1 MDLLR
6 TAVVDITTL
15 TATYR
20 ALTHGPLA
28 GTLGLRH
35 RLRDKLRAELKR
47 GVEAYIDAL
56 ARSKHGVVD
65 VGRLAAYRVAAEREM
80 PRALRHQADLARLMK
95 TTAGSLFGVAAA
107 RQDLWR
113 LAHMAVHLRQGVDA
127 MQDARGDGDRK
138 SIKGEG
144 SQLRRRFTRGLIAYA
159 RASQRVSDSD
169 SHMMIVARRAA
180 LLAMGECVTA
190 EAASLGQRE
199 ADEGETHTAI
209 RSGVV
214 KPLSD
219 LVLDWSHQPAGGSR
233 AGAPAAQHMIGP
245 LSTP

>member
-20 ALTHGPLA
+20 ALTHGPLT
-28 GTLGLRH
+28 GTLDLRH

-65 VGRLAAYRVAAEREM
+65 AGRLAAYRVAAEREM
-80 PRALRHQADLARLMK
+80 PRALRHQADLRRLMK
-95 TTAGSLFGVAAA
+95 TAPGSLFGVAAS

-113 LAHMAVHLRQGVDA
+113 LAHMAIHLRQGVAA
-127 MQDARGDGDRK
+127 MQAARGDLAPK
-138 SIKGEG
+138 LIKKTG
-144 SQLRRRFTRGLIAYA
+144 SLLRRRFTHGLITYA
-159 RASQRVSDSD
+159 RASQRISDSD
-169 SHMMIVARRAA
+169 SHMMAVARKAA
-180 LLAMGECVTA
+180 LLAIGKRATA
-190 EAASLGQRE
+190 AAANLGQLE
-199 ADEGETHTAI
+199 ADAGATHTLI

-214 KPLSD
+214 KPLAD
-219 LVLDWSHQPAGGSR
+219 LVLDWGQLET
-233 AGAPAAQHMIGP
+233 GP
-245 LSTP
+245 RRELS

>member
-6 TAVVDITTL
+6 TAVVDMTTL

-28 GTLGLRH
+28 GTVGLRH

-56 ARSKHGVVD
+56 ARSRNGVVD
-65 VGRLAAYRVAAEREM
+65 GDRLAAYRVAAEREM
-80 PRALRHQADLARLMK
+80 PRALGHQTELARLM
-95 TTAGSLFGVAAA
+95 TTAPGSLFGVAAA

-113 LAHMAVHLRQGVDA
+113 LAHMAIHLRQGIAA
-127 MQDARGDGDRK
+127 MQAARDGDRK
-138 SIKGEG
+138 SIKKAG
-144 SQLRRRFTRGLIAYA
+144 SLLRRRLTRGLIAYA
-159 RASQRVSDSD
+159 RASQRISDSD
-169 SHMMIVARRAA
+169 SHMMIVARKAA
-180 LLAMGECVTA
+180 LRAMGKRATA

-199 ADEGETHTAI
+199 ADGGATQTVI

-214 KPLSD
+214 KPLTD
-219 LVLDWSHQPAGGSR
+219 LVLDW
-233 AGAPAAQHMIGP
+233 GP
-245 LSTP
+245 LETWQL

>member
-28 GTLGLRH
+28 GTVGLRH

-56 ARSKHGVVD
+56 ARSRNGVVD
-65 VGRLAAYRVAAEREM
+65 GDRLAAYRVAAEREM
-80 PRALRHQADLARLMK
+80 PRALGHQAELARLM
-95 TTAGSLFGVAAA
+95 TTAPGSLFGVAAA

-113 LAHMAVHLRQGVDA
+113 LAHMAIHLRQGVAA
-127 MQDARGDGDRK
+127 MQAARDGDRK
-138 SIKGEG
+138 SIKKAG
-144 SQLRRRFTRGLIAYA
+144 SLLRRRLTRGLIAYA
-159 RASQRVSDSD
+159 RASQRISDSD
-169 SHMMIVARRAA
+169 SHMMIVARKAA
-180 LLAMGECVTA
+180 LRAMGKRATA

-199 ADEGETHTAI
+199 ADGGATQTVI

-214 KPLSD
+214 KPLTD
-219 LVLDWSHQPAGGSR
+219 LVLDW
-233 AGAPAAQHMIGP
+233 GP
-245 LSTP
+245 LETWQL